1 MGMYEQ
7 ERTRVSLL
15 RLSIE
20 CDTSVDAIIAA
31 LAYADIS
38 ALKVFDEPTNMPKAM
53 AAGMERFKQAARV
66 EKIFRTAPPWA
77 SMLMGEITELKAMT
91 QSSQLGKDEGSTGAT
106 KSALSKSQPS
116 ADMKRRSSS
125 PSRARMIES

>member
-1 MGMYEQ
+1 
-7 ERTRVSLL
+7 
-15 RLSIE
+15 
-20 CDTSVDAIIAA
+20 VDAIIAA

-77 SMLMGEITELKAMT
+77 SMLMDEITELKAMV
-91 QSSQLGKDEGSTGAT
+91 QSSQLGKDEGSNGAT
-106 KSALSKSQPS
+106 RSASSKSQPC

-125 PSRARMIES
+125 ARMIES